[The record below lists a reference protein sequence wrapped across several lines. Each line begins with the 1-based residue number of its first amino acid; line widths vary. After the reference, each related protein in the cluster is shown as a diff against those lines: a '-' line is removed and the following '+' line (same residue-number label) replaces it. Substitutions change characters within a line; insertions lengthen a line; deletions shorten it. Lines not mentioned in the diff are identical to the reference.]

1 MPQRATMKKL
11 ISASCLMLMG
21 LSLQVGA
28 YDEYD
33 LKKLLEHNECEKCDL
48 KGANLWGQNLTGAN
62 LAEADLT
69 RANLQEA
76 NLTRADLSKAK
87 LKDAEYFFTVETAGA
102 KFCKTIMPD
111 GSSNNSG
118 C

>member
-1 MPQRATMKKL
+1 MKHTIL
-11 ISASCLMLMG
+11 GFGCLLLMG
-21 LSLQVGA
+21 LSWQVGA

-62 LAEADLT
+62 LAGADLT

-76 NLTRADLSKAK
+76 NLTRADLSKAR
-87 LKDAEYFFTVETAGA
+87 LKDAEDFFTVEMARA
-102 KFCKTIMPD
+102 KFCKTIIPD

>member
-1 MPQRATMKKL
+1 MKKL
-11 ISASCLMLMG
+11 IAVSCFLLMG
-21 LSLQVGA
+21 LSWQVGA

-62 LAEADLT
+62 LAGADLT